1 MHMRRWLIPS
11 HVRLRPPSRTIRLRL
26 TILYASLFL
35 ASGIGLLSVTYV
47 LVRHA
52 TGNVLVGTKAGGGT
66 FAIRT
71 AGAADPGKSSGVAM
85 QTRTFQGQVGGSMK
99 SVKPLT
105 PQQLQLQL
113 RRDRALAERQHT
125 AELHQLLEQSG
136 IALAIMAALSIGIG
150 WFAAGRVLR
159 PLRTINERARE
170 ISVRSL
176 HKRLSLV
183 GPDDELTQLASTF
196 DDLLGRLEG
205 SFAAQRQFV
214 ANASHELRTPLA
226 RARTIA
232 EVALADPDATVD
244 TLRASHLRVLA
255 AGEQQ
260 ERLIEALLTLAR
272 SERGL
277 DVREPVDLA
286 SLSADLLEHRVDDAS
301 LHGVT
306 MQANLHPA
314 ATIGNAPL
322 AERLIVNLFD
332 NALRYNVPG
341 GQIDVTT
348 RTSSAGQA
356 VLSVANSGPLVPPGE
371 VERLSKPFQRLGADR
386 TDRSDGVG
394 LGLSIVA
401 AIAIAHDATV
411 TTRARATG
419 GLEVEVAF
427 PGVAGPDEGSSSS
440 VAGRAPAS
448 TGRLRGLLTL
458 PRSRP
463 AQPAAGSS
471 SRPG

>member
-1 MHMRRWLIPS
+1 MHIRRWLIPA

-35 ASGIGLLSVTYV
+35 ACGVGLLSVTYV

-52 TGNVLVGTKAGGGT
+52 TGNVLVGTKADGAS

-71 AGAADPGKSSGVAM
+71 SGGGGTSKGPGVAL
-85 QTRTFQGQVGGSMK
+85 QTRTFQGQVAGRVLT
-99 SVKPLT
+99 VKPLT
-105 PQQLQLQL
+105 PAQVQLQME
-113 RRDRALAERQHT
+113 RDRALAERQHT

-136 IALAIMAALSIGIG
+136 IALLIMAALSIGIG
-150 WFAAGRVLR
+150 WFAAGRVLS

-176 HKRLSLV
+176 HKRLSLA

-232 EVALADPDATVD
+232 EVAIGDPDATVD

-286 SLSADLLEHRVDDAS
+286 SLTADLLEHRIDDAA
-301 LHGVT
+301 LHDVT
-306 MQANLHPA
+306 VHANLDPA
-314 ATIGNAPL
+314 TTMGNAQL
-322 AERLIVNLFD
+322 AERLVVNLVD

-341 GQIDVTT
+341 GRIDVAT
-348 RTSSAGQA
+348 RTSATGDA
-356 VLSVANSGPLVPPGE
+356 VLSVANSGPLVPSGE

-401 AIAIAHDATV
+401 AIAGAHDATLS
-411 TTRARATG
+411 TRARDAG

-427 PGVAGPDEGSSSS
+427 PGLASRVEDTAI
-440 VAGRAPAS
+440 PALRRDPVPS
-448 TGRLRGLLTL
+448 RRLRGLGRRVR
-458 PRSRP
+458 PRADAPGAP
-463 AQPAAGSS
+463 APT
-471 SRPG
+471 R